1 MAEIDAILYDVINKS
16 QAASRKINLALD
28 INPVSVKNVFKY
40 NSADT
45 QSRLS
50 LKPILLANLSIVVS
64 ESDGKSSH
72 KVC

>member
-28 INPVSVKNVFKY
+28 INLVSVKNVFKY

-50 LKPILLANLSIVVS
+50 L
-64 ESDGKSSH
+64 
-72 KVC
+72 

>member
-45 QSRLS
+45 QSRFS
-50 LKPILLANLSIVVS
+50 L
-64 ESDGKSSH
+64 
-72 KVC
+72 